1 MLGISNFCSFFKGVQ
16 NLKNNMFFK
25 KVHVIRNF
33 FEFQLIFQ
41 LQKKSWIEKMFQFF
55 WSTVPIYRL
64 CTSRSRSVRN
74 WPVQQDAACALTNQ
88 ISKRVFIIIRKRK
101 DIQTRKGGN
110 RLGQGSA
117 RIQLWLCR
125 FPVAV
130 GTGWDAL

>member
-55 WSTVPIYRL
+55 
-64 CTSRSRSVRN
+64 
-74 WPVQQDAACALTNQ
+74 
-88 ISKRVFIIIRKRK
+88 
-101 DIQTRKGGN
+101 
-110 RLGQGSA
+110 
-117 RIQLWLCR
+117 
-125 FPVAV
+125 
-130 GTGWDAL
+130 